1 MKRIIVASML
11 AGLMGLVS
19 GKASAADLKIGD
31 QAPLFTAKDQAGGD
45 FNLEN
50 RKGKWT
56 VLFFYPKAGTPGCTK
71 QACAFRDNIK
81 KITAQDAEVYGISAD
96 SVEAQ
101 AKFHKEHRL
110 NFTLIADPEDA
121 IIKSY
126 GTKMPLIGLS
136 KRWTFILDPEL
147 KIRMIEKDVDPV
159 LDSTRTAEKLA
170 ELKKQKT

>member
-1 MKRIIVASML
+1 MKRILVASL
-11 AGLMGLVS
+11 FASLMGLIS
-19 GKASAADLKIGD
+19 GTASAADLKVGD
-31 QAPLFTAKDQAGGD
+31 QAPLFKAKDQTGGD
-45 FNLEN
+45 FNLED

-81 KITAQDAEVYGISAD
+81 KITEQDAAVYGISAD
-96 SVEAQ
+96 SVADQ

-136 KRWTFILDPEL
+136 KRWTFILDPDL

-170 ELKKQKT
+170 TLKKQKT